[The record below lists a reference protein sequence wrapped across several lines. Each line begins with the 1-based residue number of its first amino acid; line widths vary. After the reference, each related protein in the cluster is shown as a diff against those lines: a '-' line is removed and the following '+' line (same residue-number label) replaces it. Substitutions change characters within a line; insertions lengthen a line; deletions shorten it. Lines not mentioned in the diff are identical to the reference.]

1 MKWIANLLSDE
12 RGSISTKRVIAL
24 LSALFLCITLLANS
38 FSHVEVAPSDKLVD
52 CVMTICIA
60 AMGTSTIDKFSIKK
74 DAE

>member
-24 LSALFLCITLLANS
+24 SSALFLCITLLANS
-38 FSHVEVAPSDKLVD
+38 FSHLEIAPSDKLVD
-52 CVMTICIA
+52 AVMAICIA